1 MQAFVVDPVK
11 KTIFADMQLIMRISA
26 QVRYSFKFMRLVGS
40 VIDLFLV
47 SFSHNSCCGHELLNH
62 YIWSNIW
69 ISQILAQVGE
79 TRSSL
84 FAIIDDNIA
93 KFFLYALVSLER
105 LELCPKLKT
114 AILRGNRIEAAPDL
128 RYCPQLWKVDLAN
141 NTVNLI
147 NVYALRVV

>member
-1 MQAFVVDPVK
+1 MKQSIKQTTHEFPATRDKSPIPTPLTAEYADCKHSMQTKRCKLLQWILK

-26 QVRYSFKFMRLVGS
+26 QVRYSFKCIRLVGS

-47 SFSHNSCCGHELLNH
+47 SFSHNSCCGHELHNH

-79 TRSSL
+79 TRNSL

-93 KFFLYALVSLER
+93 KIFYMLQFLSKGWNYAQS
-105 LELCPKLKT
+105 
-114 AILRGNRIEAAPDL
+114 
-128 RYCPQLWKVDLAN
+128 
-141 NTVNLI
+141 
-147 NVYALRVV
+147 